1 MTPSL
6 YVRHWSPPS
15 LLFYLKKKKIIYL
28 FLTVLDLCCYMDFS
42 LVAMSRG
49 YPLVAMCGLL
59 IAMASLVGGARAP
72 GHMGSGDVTPRL
84 LSTGSVAVV
93 HRLSCSEAYGI
104 FLDQ

>member
-1 MTPSL
+1 ML
-6 YVRHWSPPS
+6 HG
-15 LLFYLKKKKIIYL
+15 L
-28 FLTVLDLCCYMDFS
+28 S

-59 IAMASLVGGARAP
+59 IAMASLVGGAGAP

-93 HRLSCSEAYGI
+93 HRLSCSEACGI
-104 FLDQ
+104 FLDQGSNPCRPHWQVDS